1 MIAKSTRYMAEV
13 ILTNI
18 DCGKDQNRLEL
29 HLCLSVASWGG
40 VVVLVWMARDTNY
53 ALSGGN

>member
-1 MIAKSTRYMAEV
+1 MAEV

-29 HLCLSVASWGG
+29 HLCFSVASWGG
-40 VVVLVWMARDTNY
+40 VVVLVSLARDTNY
-53 ALSGGN
+53 ALSGGT